1 MSELVHGGDL
11 TAAEARFGTPKEG
24 WLDLSTGI
32 NPTPYPFLPPDA
44 AVWQRLPLQAELER
58 LIDAAVTRYR
68 VPDRPCIAAAP
79 GSQAVLQWLPRLVA
93 PTQVTVLGPTYG
105 EYVPAF
111 RAGGHDVTVTRALD
125 GSPQGSII
133 VLANPNNPDGYRYPP
148 DILLQIAQ
156 DLAARDGFL
165 LVDEAFADVDPQLSL
180 SRHVG
185 RPGLIVLR
193 SLGKFYGLAG
203 LRLGFA
209 LAPADLA
216 AKLTSAM
223 GPWALSGPALAIG
236 TQALE
241 DGAWA
246 IETRERL
253 NLAAA
258 QLSGLL
264 SSSGCETVGGTALFR
279 LVRHAR
285 AGALHEHL
293 ARQGIL
299 SRIFPDEPTWL
310 RFGLPAARDFAR
322 LEAALAAFA

>member
-1 MSELVHGGDL
+1 MNGMIHGGDL

-68 VPDRPCIAAAP
+68 VPDRACIAAAP

-93 PTQVTVLGPTYG
+93 PTRVTVLGPTYG

-111 RAGGHDVTVTRALD
+111 RDAGHDVTVTPALD
-125 GSPQGSII
+125 GTPQGSII

-156 DLAARDGFL
+156 GLAARDGFL

-236 TQALE
+236 AQALE

-258 QLSGLL
+258 KLSGLL
-264 SSSGCETVGGTALFR
+264 SSSGCDMVGGTALFR

-299 SRIFPDEPTWL
+299 SRVFQDEPTWL